1 MKTDNIQIYGNVGCY
16 LNDGN
21 TFTFQFGEN
30 PAASPLSPLSPI
42 SAAATVPGSSAAG
55 QSPIAFSP
63 MQPQFLGIQG
73 YQVLARGYNNALCD
87 EVTMEIKQNRLLPR
101 LYSKQIKMLYGHGPV
116 IYRQTIEDNK
126 LKRQYTSIPEV
137 EQWLNSWPSKGMQS
151 VREFCLACIK
161 NYYYFGDFFVKWRFA
176 RGPQYG
182 ALPVAG
188 LEAMENRHCL
198 LATNRTDAAYSL
210 MSYEDFSFIAV
221 GKWNYGYG
229 YRGGEYKIYPK
240 FSIREA
246 HNLRY
251 AAISHHREKSVA
263 EFYGQN
269 ETHQGARPYIQG
281 SNQTAHY
288 INSFLRN
295 SLAAKIHIIIPNAWV
310 AAKRTQITRLCEEN
324 KTRLAKKMELVKYNG
339 IEIGTEFTE
348 SLLVEYIRLELRKFA
363 TYLSGSENQGKA
375 YSTYSFMD
383 ASGHEQSWKIET
395 IDLKYKEY
403 IESLVTYD
411 KRTEAALLSS
421 VGLDAAISA
430 VDKDGVISKSG
441 ADSYYNYL
449 IYIMS
454 LTSEDELCAEP
465 LNQALQLNFPD
476 LFAQGY
482 RIGFYR
488 EVPQRQED
496 VSPQDRLNRQQS

>member
-1 MKTDNIQIYGNVGCY
+1 MKKKNKDSIQIYGNVGCY
-16 LNDGN
+16 LSDGN
-21 TFTFQFGEN
+21 SITFQMGEN
-30 PAASPLSPLSPI
+30 LAEQRMAMAPPVFQPLM
-42 SAAATVPGSSAAG
+42 
-55 QSPIAFSP
+55 P
-63 MQPQFLGIQG
+63 MQHQFLGIQG

-116 IYRQTIEDNK
+116 CYRQSIEDNK
-126 LKRQYTSIPEV
+126 LKRVYEDLPEV
-137 EQWLNSWPSKGMQS
+137 RQWLNSWEDKGLQP
-151 VREFCLACIK
+151 VREFCLQCIK
-161 NYYYFGDFFVKWRFA
+161 NFYYFGDFFVKWRFS
-176 RGPQYG
+176 RGKVFG
-182 ALPVAG
+182 MMPVAG
-188 LEAMENRHCL
+188 LEAMENRNCL
-198 LATNRTDAAYSL
+198 LATDRQDAAWSL
-210 MSYEDFSFIAV
+210 LSYNDFRYVAV
-221 GKWNYGYG
+221 GKWAYGFG
-229 YRGGEYKIYPK
+229 CRGGEYRIYPK
-240 FSIREA
+240 FSFSRIDDID
-246 HNLRY
+246 Y

-263 EFYGQN
+263 EYYGSN

-288 INSFLRN
+288 VNSFLRN
-295 SLAAKIHIIIPNAWV
+295 SLAAKVHIIIPNAWV

-324 KTRLAKKMELVKYNG
+324 KSRQAKGAELVKYNG
-339 IEIGTEFTE
+339 IEIGTEFSE
-348 SLLVEYIRLELRKFA
+348 SLLVEYIRLELRKFSA
-363 TYLSGSENQGKA
+363 YLSGANNQGKA

-383 ASGHEQSWKIET
+383 ASGHEQAWKIET

-403 IESLVTYD
+403 IDALISYD

-441 ADSYYNYL
+441 SDSYYNYL

-465 LNQALQLNFPD
+465 LNMALRANFPD
-476 LFAQGY
+476 LYAQGY

-496 VSPQDRLNRQQS
+496 VAPKDRLQRQQS